1 VAREPVEVNTPASEL
16 VGVLGAALESAAVG
30 QGEGT
35 VADAAAA
42 AGVVSA
48 IEEGVGVAWAPP
60 DERSTAP
67 APTSRRRTK
76 MPNPRKRGTALR
88 LAGVGA

>member
-30 QGEGT
+30 EGEGT
-35 VADAAAA
+35 V
-42 AGVVSA
+42 A

-60 DERSTAP
+60 DVSSRAP
-67 APTSRRRTK
+67 APTSRTSPK